1 MWEGLS
7 YINPLLDTIDL
18 VINPTY
24 VSLCVNPPLI
34 LSGIIVLLVSIV
46 LMLAGFLAFWTVAVA
61 GIGMVLWGL
70 LSEKREEIVPE
81 DPNMKFCWYCLR
93 EIPID
98 AEVCAYCGLRQ
109 EPLKRQ

>member
-1 MWEGLS
+1 
-7 YINPLLDTIDL
+7 
-18 VINPTY
+18 
-24 VSLCVNPPLI
+24 
-34 LSGIIVLLVSIV
+34 
-46 LMLAGFLAFWTVAVA
+46 
-61 GIGMVLWGL
+61 MVLWGL